1 MVQFTEGA
9 VVGFV
14 VGVFC
19 PAVCRKIKALFVKE
33 ANVVKTDAKAEVGTI
48 TKKL

>member
-1 MVQFTEGA
+1 MMQLAEGA
-9 VVGFV
+9 VAGFV

-33 ANVVKTDAKAEVGTI
+33 ANVVKTDAKTEAQKIE
-48 TKKL
+48 KKL